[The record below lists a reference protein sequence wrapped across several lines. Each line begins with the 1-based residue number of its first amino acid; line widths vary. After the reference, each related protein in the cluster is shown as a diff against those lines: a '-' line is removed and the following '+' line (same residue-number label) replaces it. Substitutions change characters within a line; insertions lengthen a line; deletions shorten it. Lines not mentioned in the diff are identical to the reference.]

1 MYSADG
7 GLREPTMTHQKRK
20 LVSPILVML
29 VIFLLVRCGAQNP
42 TEPQPS
48 EPDGTAISENAS
60 SGNAS
65 SSVRVSVAISD
76 SDRAALTALYKST
89 NGPRWTRNEKWLTY
103 APLGEWHGV
112 TTDDEGRVIG
122 LDLPDNNLAGAFP
135 LAILDLANLRKLN
148 LAFNTDLV
156 GQLPRIILRS
166 SYTSL
171 VLEGTDLCIPADTEM
186 LAWLGNI
193 RNHSITRCNKLESQ
207 SLVALAWFYN
217 ATSGQQWRDN
227 SNWLSDRPLHAW
239 HGITVDTLGRI
250 TEVNLSDNSLSGPL
264 PGAIGNLEALKHLDL
279 SKNPGLVGQLPA
291 SLFQLSLESLNL
303 SGTELCVPSNPEFQ
317 AWVTGVSSIDGA
329 RICDDAH
336 PDWEALAAFYATTS
350 GPDWANNT
358 NWFSKN
364 PLNRWYGIHTND
376 AGRVTELNLKL
387 NNLDGFLPPE
397 IGQLDQLRVLRLSY
411 NNMGG
416 RIPPELGS
424 LVHLEVLDL
433 FHNLFMVGEIPEE
446 LGQLTNLTDLLISFN
461 NLSGPIPPVLG
472 NLIKLK
478 KLSLHVNQLSGR
490 IPPELGRLKD
500 LEQLS
505 LSGNQLSG
513 KIPPE
518 LGQLKS
524 LSIFAAPNNGLTGE
538 IPPELVQLPKLEEI
552 HLDDNRLEGEIPPE
566 IVQAKALKWLTLGYN
581 RLTGSLPTAM
591 GQVTRLEHLDLSNN
605 RLSGEIPPEL
615 GRLTA
620 LTKLILTN
628 NPDIHGVLPP
638 SLANLRNLDTLLLG
652 NTQLCAPHTPK
663 IQTWLSQINGKHV
676 AQCPTAIKATAFLTQ
691 AIQSFRFPVPL
702 VAGEDALLRVV
713 LTNDGPADIKM
724 PPVHATFYQGDLA
737 VHKSYIPGQD
747 VAIPGEFDAGLQL
760 NYTANAFI
768 PGQVIMPGL
777 EVVVDVEPEQTTP
790 GSEFGIATRI
800 PETGRISFDVEEPPI
815 FTLSLVPFLWTEGPD
830 MSNLIEIQGL
840 TPQSD
845 LFRPTRDL
853 LPVSDFIL
861 TVHSPVW
868 TSTDPVSANYLSM
881 TSELEA
887 IHAIE
892 GKRGY
897 TMGIFRR
904 GGSSSVTGVAADIP
918 SQLSFSILNA
928 NTIAHELGH
937 NMNLRHAPCGG
948 APGSDP
954 AFPQADGSIGT
965 AGFDFR
971 NLEIVQTDAWDI
983 MSYCSPAWIS
993 DYHFNQALNHR
1004 MIEAQTFRYADGPV
1018 AAGLLIW
1025 GSRDASGELILEPAF
1040 MVEAAPVLPREN
1052 GPYTIE
1058 AHRGDGSVLFTMSFP
1073 ISEFADAEG
1082 GSFAFILPV
1091 HDDWAGSLDRI
1102 TLVGPAATSEINADG
1117 DRHYALMQDP
1127 ITGEVR
1133 GILRDWFD
1141 PTGGTAGR
1149 RIPPEPGMEI
1159 TVSSGIPGPDSW

>member
-1 MYSADG
+1 
-7 GLREPTMTHQKRK
+7 MTHQKRK
-20 LVSPILVML
+20 LVSPMLVML
-29 VIFLLVRCGAQNP
+29 VIFLLVRCGSQNP
-42 TEPQPS
+42 TEPQRS
-48 EPDGTAISENAS
+48 EPEGTAISENAS
-60 SGNAS
+60 SGTAS
-65 SSVRVSVAISD
+65 SSVRVSVAIDD
-76 SDRAALTALYKST
+76 SDRAALTALYRGT
-89 NGPRWTRNEKWLTY
+89 DGPRWTRSENWLTY
-103 APLGEWHGV
+103 APLGEWYGV
-112 TTDDEGRVIG
+112 TTDNKGRVIG
-122 LDLPDNNLAGAFP
+122 LDLPDNGLAGAFP
-135 LAILDLANLRKLN
+135 VAILDLAYLKKLN

-156 GQLPRIILRS
+156 GHLPRIILRS
-166 SYTSL
+166 RYTSL
-171 VLEGTDLCIPADTEM
+171 VLEGTDLCIPADAEM

-193 RNHSITRCNKLESQ
+193 RNHSIARCNNLGSQ

-217 ATSGQQWRDN
+217 ATLGQQWRDN
-227 SNWLSDRPLHAW
+227 SNWLSEVPLHAW

-250 TEVNLSDNSLSGPL
+250 TEVNLSDNRLSGPL
-264 PGAIGNLEALKHLDL
+264 PGAIGNLEDLKHLDL

-329 RICDDAH
+329 RICDNAH
-336 PDWEALAAFYATTS
+336 PDWEALAAIYATTG
-350 GPDWANNT
+350 GPNWANNT
-358 NWFSKN
+358 NWFSKY
-364 PLNRWYGIHTND
+364 PLNLWHGIHTND
-376 AGRVTELNLKL
+376 AGRVTELILEF

-397 IGQLDQLRVLRLSY
+397 IGQLDQLSVLRLRY
-411 NNMGG
+411 NNLGG
-416 RIPPELGS
+416 RIPRELGS
-424 LVHLEVLDL
+424 LVHLELLDL

-446 LGQLTNLTDLLISFN
+446 FGQLTNLTDLILSFN
-461 NLSGPIPPVLG
+461 KLSGPIPPEFG

-478 KLSLHVNQLSGR
+478 ELSLHLNQLSGK

-500 LEQLS
+500 LELLTLS
-505 LSGNQLSG
+505 DNQLSG

-524 LSIFAAPNNGLTGE
+524 LLYFIAPNNGLTGE
-538 IPPELVQLPKLEEI
+538 IPPELVQLPKIEEI
-552 HLDDNRLEGEIPPE
+552 DLYDNRLEGEIPRE
-566 IVQAKALKWLTLGYN
+566 IVQAKALKWFSLGYN
-581 RLTGSLPTAM
+581 RITGPLPAAM
-591 GQVTRLEHLDLSNN
+591 GQVTSLEHLDLSHN

-615 GRLTA
+615 GQLTA

-638 SLANLRNLDTLLLG
+638 SLANLRNLDTFLSG
-652 NTQLCAPHTPK
+652 GTQLCAPHTPS
-663 IQTWLSQINGKHV
+663 IQTWLSQINAKHV

-737 VHKSYIPGQD
+737 VHKAYIPGQD
-747 VAIPGEFDAGLQL
+747 VAIPGEFDAGLL
-760 NYTANAFI
+760 NTTANAVI

-777 EVVVDVEPEQTTP
+777 EVVVDVEPEQNS

-800 PETGRISFDVEEPPI
+800 PETGRISFVVREPPI

-830 MSNLIEIQGL
+830 LSDLIEIQGL

-868 TSTDPVSANYLSM
+868 TSADPVSSNFLFIV
-881 TSELEA
+881 SELDA

-904 GGSSSVTGVAADIP
+904 GGTSPVTGIAAGVP
-918 SQLSFSILNA
+918 SQLSFSILHA
-928 NTIAHELGH
+928 HTIAHELGH
-937 NMNLRHAPCGG
+937 NMNLYHAPCGG
-948 APGSDP
+948 AAGPDP
-954 AFPQADGSIGT
+954 AFPQADGSIGS

-971 NLEIVQTDAWDI
+971 NLEIVQTDASDI
-983 MSYCSPAWIS
+983 MGYCPPAWIS
-993 DYHFNQALNHR
+993 GYHFNRALSHR
-1004 MIEAQTFRYADGPV
+1004 MIEAQTFRYADRPV
-1018 AAGLLIW
+1018 AGLLIW

-1058 AHRGDGSVLFTMSFP
+1058 GHRGDGSVLFTMSFP
-1073 ISEFADAEG
+1073 IPEFVDAEG

-1102 TLVGPAATSEINADG
+1102 TLAGPAATSEINADG

-1141 PTGGTAGR
+1141 PAGGTAGR